1 MSENRVSNLRA
12 VARQATRPPLR
23 DRRFWLV
30 QALVVLI
37 ATLHFAADVGL
48 AVPTFGIPHF
58 ATVSMFL
65 VPVVYAALNF
75 GLSGSLATAAWVTVL
90 SVPDLLTV
98 DSPHDRLEDTIQ
110 LVIVDAVA
118 IFVGHRVARERLA
131 ILRLEE
137 AQTRLRTYAAK
148 VLQAHEDERQRIAH
162 ELHDDPLQSLIYLSR
177 RLESAALGGG
187 AVQAAA
193 LQESRQLIG
202 QVAAT
207 LRETSQ
213 RLRPPS
219 LDDLG
224 LVPAL
229 QQLCAQVEERSRLH
243 VSLRVSGQQARL
255 DPDVEVGV
263 FRIAQEALHNVER
276 HAAAQSVSIT
286 LRDQSGKL
294 ILQVTDDGV
303 GFNAA
308 SDGTLGIPGM
318 RERAELLDG
327 RLDVVSHPRGGTKVH
342 LELPVRSGHLERAV
356 SQGVIYS

>member
-1 MSENRVSNLRA
+1 MSVEWVFDLRA
-12 VARQATRPPLR
+12 AARQATRPPLR

-37 ATLHFAADVGL
+37 ATLHFAADVGV

-58 ATVSMFL
+58 ATVSLFL

-75 GLSGSLATAAWVTVL
+75 GLSGSLATAAWVTIL
-90 SVPDLLTV
+90 SVPDLLTI
-98 DSPHDRLEDTIQ
+98 DSPADRLDDTIQ

-118 IFVGHRVARERLA
+118 FFVGHRVAAEQLA
-131 ILRLEE
+131 RLRLEE
-137 AQTRLRTYAAK
+137 AQARLRTYAAK
-148 VLQAHEDERQRIAH
+148 VLQAYEDERRRIAH

-177 RLESAALGGG
+177 RLESAPSIGG
-187 AVQAAA
+187 AAQAAA
-193 LQESRQLIG
+193 LLESREVIG

-213 RLRPPS
+213 RLRPPA

-229 QQLCAQVEERSRLH
+229 QQLCTQVEERSGLD
-243 VSLRVSGQQARL
+243 VSLRVSWRQARL
-255 DPDVEVGV
+255 DPDVELGV

-276 HAAAQSVSIT
+276 HAAAQVVSVT
-286 LRDQSGKL
+286 LRGQAGNL
-294 ILQVTDDGV
+294 LLQVTDDGIGFDAV
-303 GFNAA
+303 G
-308 SDGTLGIPGM
+308 DGTLGIPGM

-327 RLDVVSHPRGGTKVH
+327 RLDIVSRPRGGTKVH
-342 LELPVRSGHLERAV
+342 LELPLMSAHLERAAR
-356 SQGVIYS
+356 

>member
-1 MSENRVSNLRA
+1 MSENWISSLRA
-12 VARQATRPPLR
+12 AARQATRPPLR

-37 ATLHFAADVGL
+37 AALHFAADSGL

-65 VPVVYAALNF
+65 VPVVYSALNF

-118 IFVGHRVARERLA
+118 IFVGHRVAREQLA
-131 ILRLEE
+131 RLRLEE
-137 AQTRLRTYAAK
+137 AQARLRTHAAK
-148 VLQAHEDERQRIAH
+148 VLQAHEGERQRIAH
-162 ELHDDPLQSLIYLSR
+162 ELHDDPLQSLIYLLR
-177 RLESAALGGG
+177 RLESAASGGG
-187 AVQAAA
+187 AAQAAA
-193 LQESRQLIG
+193 LQESMKVIG

-207 LRETSQ
+207 LRGTSV
-213 RLRPPS
+213 RLRPPA

-229 QQLCAQVEERSRLH
+229 QQLCAQVEERSGLH

-255 DPDVEVGV
+255 DPDIELGV

-276 HAAAQSVSIT
+276 HAAAQNVSVT
-286 LRDQSGKL
+286 LRGQAGKL
-294 ILQVTDDGV
+294 LLQVTDDGI
-303 GFNAA
+303 GFDAV

-327 RLDVVSHPRGGTKVH
+327 RLDVVSHPRSGTSVH
-342 LELPVRSGHLERAV
+342 LKLPIASGRLVRAAS
-356 SQGVIYS
+356 